1 MVSAWS
7 LDSSS
12 LIKAFWKAG
21 IVNILWKIW
30 DCRNHV
36 IFDDLEFNI
45 IMIRSF
51 IKVSFREMDRH
62 FKKLGNSNNTW
73 SDYLIL
79 RSIGVATR
87 AKPPPTMIEVYW
99 WPPAVSWMKVNT
111 DGSAHGAPGSIAAG
125 GVFRDS
131 WGWVRG
137 YFHFKGGRGFAFE
150 AELLAVIHAISIA
163 HNRGWFSLWVEADS
177 EYVVRLL
184 QARSMD
190 VPWRFMGLWKQAIM
204 KISDFNLQVLHI
216 YREGNRA
223 ADIMANQDRE
233 EGWWPFAIEEI
244 KLATNLDM
252 ATHSAI
258 RIKN

>member
-1 MVSAWS
+1 M
-7 LDSSS
+7 
-12 LIKAFWKAG
+12 
-21 IVNILWKIW
+21 
-30 DCRNHV
+30 
-36 IFDDLEFNI
+36 
-45 IMIRSF
+45 
-51 IKVSFREMDRH
+51 SFREVDQN
-62 FKKLGNSNNTW
+62 FKKLGHSNNTW

-87 AKPPPTMIEVYW
+87 AKPPPTMIEYTN
-99 WPPAVSWMKVNT
+99 PT
-111 DGSAHGAPGSIAAG
+111 
-125 GVFRDS
+125 
-131 WGWVRG
+131 
-137 YFHFKGGRGFAFE
+137 GFTFE

-190 VPWRFMGLWKQAIM
+190 VPWRFIGLWKQTIV
-204 KISDFNLQVLHI
+204 KLSDFNMQVSHI

-223 ADIMANQDRE
+223 ADIMANQDRN